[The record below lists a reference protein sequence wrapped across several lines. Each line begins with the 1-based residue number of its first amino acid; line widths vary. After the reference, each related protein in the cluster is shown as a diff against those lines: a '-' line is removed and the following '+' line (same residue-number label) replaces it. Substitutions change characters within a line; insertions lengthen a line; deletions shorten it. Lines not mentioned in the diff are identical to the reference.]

1 MKQTSGKKP
10 RGSVNYIW
18 VLGGC
23 YLLYTAVQLGRR
35 LFSGQTDSPA
45 LNIGGLVVFGVAGT
59 LMLWREWRAYRYGLA
74 HKDDPETWSLD
85 DDEEGNDE
93 SALPEE
99 ASADTEEED
108 KP

>member
-23 YLLYTAVQLGRR
+23 YLLYTAVQLGIR
-35 LFSGQTDSPA
+35 LFNGQTDSPA
-45 LNIGGLVVFGVAGT
+45 LNIGGLVVFGAAGA

-85 DDEEGNDE
+85 EDEDGDAE

>member
-1 MKQTSGKKP
+1 MKQTSGKKR

-23 YLLYTAVQLGRR
+23 YLLYVAVQLGRR

-45 LNIGGLVVFGVAGT
+45 LNLGGLVVFGAAGA

-74 HKDDPETWSLD
+74 HKDDPDTWTLE
-85 DDEEGNDE
+85 DEADGGDGN
-93 SALPEE
+93 ALPEE
-99 ASADTEEED
+99 ASAAPEEED
-108 KP
+108 EP